1 MFTSSVPGESPPPPP
16 RIFFGRDELI
26 EKIVDFAEHLTPIAL
41 VGAGGIGKTSV
52 ALTVLHDNRIKR
64 RFGANRRFIRCDKF
78 PVSLPNF
85 LRRLSK
91 AIGAGIE
98 NPEDLI
104 PLRPFLSSKNMF
116 IVLDNAESI
125 LDPHVASAKEIYAT
139 VEELSQLGNICL
151 CITSRISTV
160 PPDCKWLDIPVLSME
175 AACDT
180 FYRIYQHGERSN
192 LIDNVLT
199 QLDLHP
205 LSITLLATVAHHNKW
220 DIGRLASEWNKHRT
234 DILRTDHTGGLAAT
248 IGLSLSSLTFQE
260 LGPDARD
267 LLGVVAFFPQGVY
280 ESNIDWL
287 FPTISGREN
296 IFDKICVLSL
306 AYRSDGFITMLA
318 PIRDHLSPKD
328 PASSPLLCSTKD
340 RYFTRLS
347 VRLEPGEPGFEEAR
361 WITLED
367 GNVEHLLD
375 VFTTID
381 AASGGV
387 WGACGYFMEH
397 LYWHKPRLV
406 MLGPKIEALADD
418 HHSKLECLF
427 QLSVLFQVVGSYA
440 ERKRLLAHTLKLS
453 REQGDNRQLAR
464 ALRHLSDVHL
474 KMHLFKEGA
483 EQAREASEIYERLG
497 DTVGQARCLE
507 TLAWLLHD
515 DGQLGDA
522 EGVAFRA
529 IDLFREKGK
538 EYQVCISHH
547 LLGIIYRSK
556 GETKKAI
563 HHLGVA
569 LEIATALNWLNLLFA
584 TRFAMAR
591 LSSHE
596 GRFDDAHAH
605 VEQAKLHATNDNDT
619 YSLAQATWLQ
629 ADVWHGQHRFGEAKS
644 EASRALE
651 MFEKLGAAD
660 DAEGVREH
668 LQQINLDAYE
678 SDDDGELLTT
688 VPLFVFTDSSF
699 SDKAAKSESWLR
711 RFPRVLGMKLTKT
724 SSLHSTSR
732 RVR

>member
-1 MFTSSVPGESPPPPP
+1 
-16 RIFFGRDELI
+16 LI

-64 RFGANRRFIRCDKF
+64 RFRANRRFIRCDKF

-85 LRRLSK
+85 LRRLSN
-91 AIGAGIE
+91 AIDAGIE
-98 NPEDLI
+98 NPEDLTA
-104 PLRPFLSSKNMF
+104 LQPFLSESKDMF

-125 LDPHVASAKEIYAT
+125 LDPHVASAKEIYAA
-139 VEELSQLGNICL
+139 VEELSRLGNICL
-151 CITSRISTV
+151 CITSRIYNV
-160 PPDCKWLDIPVLSME
+160 PPDCKWLAIPVLSIE

-180 FYRIYQHGERSN
+180 FYRIYQHGERSD
-192 LIDNVLT
+192 LINNILT
-199 QLDLHP
+199 QLDFHP
-205 LSITLLATVAHHNKW
+205 LSITLLATVAHHNGW
-220 DIGRLASEWNKHRT
+220 GVDRLASEWNKHRT
-234 DILRTDHTGGLAAT
+234 DILQTDRTGGLAAT

-287 FPTISGREN
+287 FPKISGREN
-296 IFDKICVLSL
+296 IFDKFCVLSL

-340 RYFTRLS
+340 RYFSRLS
-347 VRLEPGEPGFEEAR
+347 VRMEPGDPGFEEAR

-381 AASGGV
+381 AGSGDV
-387 WGACGYFMEH
+387 WSACGYFMEH
-397 LYWHKPRLV
+397 LRWHKPRLV
-406 MLGPKIEALADD
+406 ILGPKIEALADD

-427 QLSVLFQVVGSYA
+427 QLFGLFQRVGNHA
-440 ERKRLLAHTLKLS
+440 ERKLLLAHTLKLS
-453 REQGDNRQLAR
+453 REQGDDRQLAR
-464 ALRHLSDVHL
+464 ALLYLSNVHF
-474 KMHLFKEGA
+474 KMSLFKEGM
-483 EQAREASEIYERLG
+483 EQAEEASEIYERLG

-507 TLAWLLHD
+507 TLAWLLHR
-515 DGQLGDA
+515 DGQLDDA
-522 EGVAFRA
+522 EEVASRA

-538 EYQVCISHH
+538 EYEVCACHR
-547 LLGIIYRSK
+547 LLGIIYCSK
-556 GETKKAI
+556 GETKKAV
-563 HHLGVA
+563 HHLGVS
-569 LEIATALNWLNLLFA
+569 LEIATAFNWLNLLFC
-584 TRFAMAR
+584 TQLSMAQ
-591 LSSHE
+591 LTSDE

-605 VEQAKLHATNDNDT
+605 LEQAKLHATNDNDT
-619 YSLAQATWLQ
+619 YSLARATWLQ
-629 ADVWHGQHRFGEAKS
+629 AGIWHEQHRFGEAKS

-651 MFEKLGAAD
+651 MFQKLGAAD
-660 DAEGVREH
+660 DAEGVREL
-668 LQQINLDAYE
+668 LQRI
-678 SDDDGELLTT
+678 DGELLTT
-688 VPLFVFTDSSF
+688 VPLFVFIDSSF

-711 RFPRVLGMKLTKT
+711 RLPRVLRMQLGKP